1 MSLFSKAL
9 LVFLMLLVCAA
20 CGPAATVPVSY
31 PPEVAS
37 PSALSASST
46 PLPSP
51 TSLTTPTDLPPT
63 PTETLLPTAE
73 LPTPAS
79 LTHALETWVG
89 APTYAA
95 ESQPGLYFSVE
106 YDGSSWAL
114 TEDEL
119 GSPALVHRYIP
130 YCQIAPVGGRGLPA
144 GWTVDDQFR
153 AVGEVQYEVV
163 TASQDGTAQFVNYFS
178 GGAVQTGFQVTFQEQ
193 KDECLQAA
201 EAVLATLTSVP
212 APPATLTPTPTE
224 TETPSP

>member
-1 MSLFSKAL
+1 
-9 LVFLMLLVCAA
+9 MLLACVA
-20 CGPAATVPVSY
+20 CGPAATVPASY
-31 PPEVAS
+31 PPPAAS
-37 PSALSASST
+37 PQLPTASLT

-51 TSLTTPTDLPPT
+51 TPLTTPTDLPPT
-63 PTETLLPTAE
+63 PTETLPPTPE

-79 LTHALETWVG
+79 LTQALETWSG
-89 APTYAA
+89 APTYVA

-119 GSPALVHRYIP
+119 GSPALVHRHIP

-163 TASQDGTAQFVNYFS
+163 TASQDGVVQFVNYFS

-193 KDECLQAA
+193 RDECLQAA

-212 APPATLTPTPTE
+212 APPATLTPTE
-224 TETPSP
+224 TESPSP